1 MIMLSADADDD
12 AVAAEVSA
20 AVLSGSTD
28 ADADADADV
37 RPVESAVQTTTWVL
51 MFRRADCDEAG
62 SRIGSWCTWIC
73 VSEPIHPHAAA
84 IRHLRRFVDLYY
96 MIQHADPHVPRAL
109 CQWKLTRL

>member
-12 AVAAEVSA
+12 AVVAAERSA
-20 AVLSGSTD
+20 AFQSGS

-37 RPVESAVQTTTWVL
+37 RPEESAVQTTTWVL
-51 MFRRADCDEAG
+51 MFRRADCDETG